1 MTYTLN
7 TITLEPLSKKKP
19 KNAVILCHGYG
30 GDGKDISILAG
41 YWRTY
46 LQDTIFI
53 CPDAPEKCAASP
65 TGYQWFDL
73 LDQSPDQILSKSLVA
88 ESKLNEFIDE
98 VLKKYNLISNQIIIG
113 GFSQGCMLT
122 LQTGIKR
129 KDKINSIIG
138 YSGKIIN
145 AEHLSKNLNSR
156 PNILLMHGEQDQVVT
171 VDAFLEA
178 KDFFGKNN
186 YAIESKLFKD
196 CEHRIPTEGSSLGL
210 QFIKKHFK

>member
-7 TITLEPLSKKKP
+7 TITLEPLSKKKA

-46 LQDTIFI
+46 LPDTVFI